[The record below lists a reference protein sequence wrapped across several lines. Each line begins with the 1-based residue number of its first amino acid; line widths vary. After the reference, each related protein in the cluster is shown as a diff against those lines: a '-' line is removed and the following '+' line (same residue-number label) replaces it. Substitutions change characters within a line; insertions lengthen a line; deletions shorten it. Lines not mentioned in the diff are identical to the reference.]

1 MALEWLYTL
10 ISVILV
16 SLLSLIGIVTIS
28 INESMSR
35 RAVFVLVSVAV
46 GALFGD
52 AFIHLLPEA
61 FSKSDGQVE
70 TSLYVMAGIFAFF
83 ILEKFLRW
91 RHEHILEQSIPVLP
105 VGSMILVGDGLH
117 NLFDGMLIAASY
129 LVSLPLGIATT
140 IAVILHELPQEIGDF
155 AVLLHAGY
163 SRSKALLFNLLSASL
178 AIVGAIIGLIVGAGV
193 EDFSVIM
200 LPLTAGGFIYIAGS
214 DLVPELQ
221 KERKPSQSLLQIV
234 AMSTGVGLMLLLLLL
249 D

>member
-28 INESMSR
+28 INESISR

-70 TSLYVMAGIFAFF
+70 TSLFVMAFAFF

-91 RHEHILEQSIPVLP
+91 RHAHILDQSNPVLP

-163 SRSKALLFNLLSASL
+163 SRSKALLFNLLSASF

-234 AMSTGVGLMLLLLLL
+234 AMGTGVGLMLLLLLL